1 MGGLSRRDKESRAF
15 SAVVVGG
22 GSAVAA
28 VVFFVLGVIGVIS
41 IGWAFLAAIIAGGS
55 AWFFNRTLK

>member
-15 SAVVVGG
+15 NSLVIGG

-28 VVFFVLGVIGVIS
+28 VVFLVIGWTLIGLIALGVA
-41 IGWAFLAAIIAGGS
+41 AFS
-55 AWFFNRTLK
+55 AFRFKTTVGK

>member
-15 SAVVVGG
+15 NSLVVGG

-28 VVFFVLGVIGVIS
+28 VVFLVIGWTLIALIA
-41 IGWAFLAAIIAGGS
+41 IGVAAFS
-55 AWFFNRTLK
+55 AWRFKTSVGK